1 MTLILLVGG
10 VLGLMLLRVPVAFAL
25 LTPSIVY
32 VWLNDQLTMSFV
44 MLRVTNALDSF
55 PLLAVPLFIFMGMAA
70 NESGITDR
78 IFNFCE
84 AFLGH
89 IRGAH
94 GYVNIAGSF
103 AFSWMSGA
111 AVADAAGIGS
121 IEVPEMVKRG
131 YDPEF
136 SVGLTAA
143 SSVIGPIMPPSIPA
157 IIYSTV
163 AGVSIGAVFIA
174 GVVPA
179 LLITAAL
186 SAYVWIYARNKP
198 HLRLKRAT
206 FSQLRHASGAA
217 ALSLFTAVIVLG
229 GILGGIFTPTEAAA
243 IAGFYITCLGLSY
256 RRMKVRDLYKLCV
269 ATAET
274 TAGIMLIVAGASMFG
289 WVLAREQGP
298 QAIASAVTGLTD
310 NPLVF
315 LLIVNILLLVI
326 GTLIDPLSA
335 MLIVVP
341 VLLPIANQ
349 FGVHP
354 LHFGSLLILNLMIGL
369 LTPPVGVILYVLSQV
384 TKIPFPRVVRGTVPF
399 LVPLVVCLLL
409 VTYIPALTLWL
420 PGLLGYR

>member
-1 MTLILLVGG
+1 MTLLLLVSG

-70 NESGITDR
+70 NESGITER
-78 IFNFCE
+78 IFNVCE
-84 AFLGH
+84 AYLGH

-111 AVADAAGIGS
+111 AVADAAGIGA
-121 IEVPEMVKRG
+121 IEVPEMIKRG

-186 SAYVWIYARNKP
+186 SVYVAIYARNKP
-198 HLRLKRAT
+198 DLRLPRAT
-206 FSQLRHASGAA
+206 LSQLRRASGAA
-217 ALSLFTAVIVLG
+217 ALSLLTGVIVLG
-229 GILGGIFTPTEAAA
+229 GILGGVFTPTEAAA
-243 IAGFYITCLGLSY
+243 IAGAYITVLGLLY
-256 RRMKVRDLYKLCV
+256 RRMKVRHLYRLCV

-298 QAIASAVTGLTD
+298 QTIAAAVTGLTD
-310 NPLVF
+310 NVLVF
-315 LLIVNILLLVI
+315 LLIANLLLLVV

-335 MLIVVP
+335 MLIMVP
-341 VLLPIANQ
+341 VLLPIANTY
-349 FGVHP
+349 GVEP
-354 LHFGSLLILNLMIGL
+354 LHFGSMLILNLMIGL
-369 LTPPVGVILYVLSQV
+369 LTPPVGVILYVLAQV
-384 TKIPFPRVVRGTVPF
+384 TKIPFPRVVRGTAPF
-399 LVPLVVCLLL
+399 LVPLVVCLIL

-420 PGLLGYR
+420 PGLLDYR